1 MTALFTIAKIWKE
14 CKCLSTDA
22 CIKKMWNIYIYI
34 YTHTHILLPS
44 HIYMRILVILEYYS
58 VIKKKNEILPF
69 ATAWLNLEGI
79 ILNEVNQTKKGKYC
93 MFSLTCGI

>member
-1 MTALFTIAKIWKE
+1 MSINRCMHKE
-14 CKCLSTDA
+14 DVE
-22 CIKKMWNIYIYI
+22 YIYI

>member
-1 MTALFTIAKIWKE
+1 
-14 CKCLSTDA
+14 
-22 CIKKMWNIYIYI
+22 
-34 YTHTHILLPS
+34 
-44 HIYMRILVILEYYS
+44 MRILVILEYYS